1 MKPSPVSRERVA
13 HLVMLPLRHRP
24 VYASSVL
31 APRRAHP
38 HQTASN
44 GSTSTSA
51 SDESAGHGRHRA
63 EHAQENGF
71 RAWWTR
77 KLVHE
82 WPAAVHTQWTQLGA
96 PTAPAWQ
103 QSVHSRGTAVLAR
116 LPWEETLAKHLDHPD
131 ALVLYHPARVESRS
145 AERQLV
151 GLLRERLVFHQ
162 RWRKYTACGLPAS
175 VAAGIFPGPNLPLL
189 YNAFRVYSHHVATE
203 HLTATLALLSSKSP
217 PLRCEPIADLDAVA
231 HVTQTWVGHPTGMAP
246 PLSTD
251 WLEQVLPPDVDQ
263 KVLITELARAVAQEQ
278 HRLSRSPSSGATT
291 HPELG
296 RHRGGRSLHS
306 EPAAT
311 VGPAPLS
318 PKSST
323 GADGSADASTR
334 S

>member
-38 HQTASN
+38 LPTTGDIAAP
-44 GSTSTSA
+44 A
-51 SDESAGHGRHRA
+51 SDDSAGHGRHRA

-77 KLVHE
+77 KLVNE

-96 PTAPAWQ
+96 ATAPAWQ
-103 QSVHSRGTAVLAR
+103 QSVHARGTAVLAR

-162 RWRKYTACGLPAS
+162 RWRKYAACGLPAS
-175 VAAGIFPGPNLPLL
+175 VAAGILPGPNLPLL

-217 PLRCEPIADLDAVA
+217 PLHCEPIADLDAVA
-231 HVTQTWVGHPTGMAP
+231 HATQTWVDHPSGTTP

-251 WLEQVLPPDVDQ
+251 WLDQVLPSDVDQ
-263 KVLITELARAVAQEQ
+263 KVLIAELARAVAQEQ
-278 HRLSRSPSSGATT
+278 HRLARSSGGATT
-291 HPELG
+291 HSGLG

-306 EPAAT
+306 GPAAM
-311 VGPAPLS
+311 VGPAPPS

-323 GADGSADASTR
+323 SASRPADASGR
-334 S
+334 P